1 MVPESAIAAVLNGDM
16 IGRNAP
22 DTAARLGSNP
32 PQRNSTDLVNLPIDA
47 NDRVSRFAIDSTWD
61 RPEHRE
67 GWYFRSDHLPYAR
80 ENIPALFFSSNLH
93 PDYHTPRDGPE
104 RIDTNKVTRIARWMY
119 ATGWLVANTTER
131 PRVDPGFR
139 LER

>member
-1 MVPESAIAAVLNGDM
+1 MALQANAA
-16 IGRNAP
+16 
-22 DTAARLGSNP
+22 T
-32 PQRNSTDLVNLPIDA
+32 
-47 NDRVSRFAIDSTWD
+47 SRFVVDTLWD
-61 RPEHRE
+61 RPTHPE

-80 ENIPALFFSSNLH
+80 ERLPALFFSSNLH

-104 RIDTNKVTRIARWMY
+104 RIDTDKVTRIAHWMY

-131 PRVDPGFR
+131 PRFDPGFR